1 MWWTVSQETNH
12 LLNRYLLME
21 LISVITHRL
30 CLTVPVEGNCHQIWA
45 GRSKWY
51 AETEMTYCLAWAGQK
66 YFARKKKAI
75 LLCFFCLGHTIAPV
89 VVLNFWQP
97 RLHVVGQAE
106 ESVAAKFLAYLC
118 FYSRLYLS
126 VCVCV
131 CVFVWSSHGLS
142 STFIFFSGHK

>member
-1 MWWTVSQETNH
+1 MWWTVPQETNH

-45 GRSKWY
+45 VRSKWY

-97 RLHVVGQAE
+97 GFMWWARLR
-106 ESVAAKFLAYLC
+106 SLW
-118 FYSRLYLS
+118 RLNS
-126 VCVCV
+126 SHIFAFTPVCIWVCACV
-131 CVFVWSSHGLS
+131 CVFVWSSQGLS